1 MNNWGWLCPWFSI
14 ALAAAVLV
22 LWGLTL
28 RTALVIALL
37 MVCPAIMFWV
47 AIKTRRPPDTTGEDK

>member
-1 MNNWGWLCPWFSI
+1 MNKWTWLCPWLAI

-28 RTALVIALL
+28 WTALLVALL
-37 MVCPAIMFWV
+37 LVCPAIMLWGV
-47 AIKTRRPPDTTGEDK
+47 IKLRRSLNGSGEDK

>member
-1 MNNWGWLCPWFSI
+1 MNKWAWLCPWLAI

-28 RTALVIALL
+28 WTALVVALL
-37 MVCPAIMFWV
+37 LACPAIMLWA
-47 AIKTRRPPDTTGEDK
+47 AIKLRRPHDSSGEDK

>member
-1 MNNWGWLCPWFSI
+1 MNKWAWLCPWLAI

-28 RTALVIALL
+28 WTALVVALL
-37 MVCPAIMFWV
+37 LACPVIMLWAV
-47 AIKTRRPPDTTGEDK
+47 IKLRRPHDSSGEDK

>member
-1 MNNWGWLCPWFSI
+1 MGLVCPWLAI

-28 RTALVIALL
+28 WTALLVALL
-37 MVCPAIMFWV
+37 LVCPAIMLWV
-47 AIKTRRPPDTTGEDK
+47 VIKLRRPPDTSGEDK

>member
-1 MNNWGWLCPWFSI
+1 MNKWTWLCPWFAI

-28 RTALVIALL
+28 WTALLVALL
-37 MVCPAIMFWV
+37 LVCPAIMLWGV
-47 AIKTRRPPDTTGEDK
+47 IKLRRPRDTSGEDK